1 MDADTKVL
9 VSVYEKLQSAQAEEY
24 MGKADEATEVLGFQG
39 SWLSKLTLE
48 ELALLQQQVANQ
60 LVRAAR
66 G

>member
-9 VSVYEKLQSAQAEEY
+9 VSVYEKLQSAQAEGY
-24 MGKADEATEVLGFQG
+24 MGKADEANEVLGFQG

-60 LVRAAR
+60 LVQAAR
-66 G
+66 R